1 MRNPL
6 SMLCWLLPGCGTGT
20 GTKSYDAESV
30 RALLDKDN
38 IGILSASCCD
48 ATSSPRDEELKAN
61 LLQAM
66 QQAEIER
73 AVVCQTITAAQ
84 RHLRELSTSADG
96 PQKQLIANV
105 TTLFQ
110 SHGLGIFPLLIINGR
125 VAFYGGVPS
134 VEQIR
139 QRLQRQPLTS
149 LGA

>member
-1 MRNPL
+1 MPNPL
-6 SMLCWLLPGCGTGT
+6 SMLSWLLPGCGGDA
-20 GTKSYDAESV
+20 KADDAEAV
-30 RALLDKDN
+30 RALLDREN
-38 IGILSASCCD
+38 VGILSASCCD
-48 ATSSPRDEELKAN
+48 ATSAPRDEELKAN

-66 QQAEIER
+66 QDAGMER
-73 AVVCQTITAAQ
+73 AVVCQTITTAQ
-84 RHLRELSTSADG
+84 RHLRELSGTVDG

-110 SHGLGIFPLLIINGR
+110 SHGLGIFPLLIIHGR